1 MKIHL
6 FFFILLIWVTILPAR
21 SNFDEKPKYRIERC
35 ERVRGFCKTFC
46 DDDEYDYGY
55 CVRWRKQCCI

>member
-1 MKIHL
+1 MYILSYRRNDLFKI
-6 FFFILLIWVTILPAR
+6 TR
-21 SNFDEKPKYRIERC
+21 SNFDEKPKYRLERC

>member
-1 MKIHL
+1 MEKKALTKWFSEEAIR
-6 FFFILLIWVTILPAR
+6 VAR